1 MTSRA
6 NPAPGWLIVLKVIAS
21 AATSWGLRLDLY
33 QQNRTLNIH
42 TLTPIAGLADSRG
55 TRYPALCME
64 APAHGVSRTS
74 GFLLQDGR
82 PPLAYVHCRWMYWNL
97 QGKLCM

>member
-21 AATSWGLRLDLY
+21 ATTSWGLRLDLY

-42 TLTPIAGLADSRG
+42 TLTPVAGLADSRG
-55 TRYPALCME
+55 TRYPAFCME
-64 APAHGVSRTS
+64 APVHGVSQTS
-74 GFLLQDGR
+74 GFLLQVAR
-82 PPLAYVHCRWMYWNL
+82 RLSMYVHCRWM
-97 QGKLCM
+97 